1 MNQKFTQE
9 DLIRY
14 AYQETNA
21 AETKSIEAAL
31 KTDTRMQMALQNIH
45 NTFEALDKEPV
56 GPSKSSVDI
65 IMGYAQEQHPELQ

>member
-14 AYQETNA
+14 AYQETDA
-21 AETKSIEAAL
+21 AETKAIEAAL
-31 KTDTRMQMALQNIH
+31 KTDTRMQMALQNVLD
-45 NTFEALDKEPV
+45 TMKALDKEPI
-56 GPSKSSVDI
+56 GPSKSSLDI